1 MRETKTGG
9 LVKGF
14 GNSGN
19 SGNNSAL
26 VISMSDR
33 EREIESVRVGEV
45 RWDEERLL
53 GLGFSES
60 FKRDVSLV

>member
-45 RWDEERLL
+45 RWREAF
-53 GLGFSES
+53 GFGIFWIFLEGC
-60 FKRDVSLV
+60 